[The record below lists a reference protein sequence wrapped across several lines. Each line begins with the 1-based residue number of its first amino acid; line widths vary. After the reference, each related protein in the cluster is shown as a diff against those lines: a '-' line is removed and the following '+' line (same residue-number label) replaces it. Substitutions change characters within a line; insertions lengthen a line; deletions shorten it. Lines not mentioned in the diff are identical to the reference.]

1 MKRHGL
7 QYQDLVAA
15 ADVVVS
21 KPGYGIVTECIANGT
36 ALLYALRGRFAEQ
49 DVFLREMPALM
60 RCREIGRDDL
70 QSGQWEGAIDAL
82 LAQPAPAARPR
93 VDGALVAAEAIEKF
107 LT

>member
-1 MKRHGL
+1 
-7 QYQDLVAA
+7 
-15 ADVVVS
+15 
-21 KPGYGIVTECIANGT
+21 
-36 ALLYALRGRFAEQ
+36 
-49 DVFLREMPALM
+49 MPALM